1 MVNIYI
7 LELEGGKFYVGKT
20 DHTFQRFNQHWQGL
34 GAKWTQKHKP
44 VDLYAFHKDRTDSD
58 ENKFTLAMM
67 RNFGV
72 QNVRGGSWVKVD
84 MTQGEIRRLQSRLD
98 KSRRRR
104 NELKTA
110 CARCG
115 RTSHNITTCYARSH
129 ANGKPLD
136 RRVVKPQDFQP
147 FLESYKIEREKAIL
161 NDDDTD
167 DEKQL
172 ASLLNEIDELLK
184 MQEDE
189 PEQFIQVMEGFS
201 EVDDAPPYHDVLSG
215 VIYNLRKVMEDT
227 AAEII
232 DGVVEGATKT
242 AKQVQSKA
250 KKSVKK
256 VRAKGKKA
264 VKRTKERF
272 GL

>member
-7 LELEGGKFYVGKT
+7 LELEDGKFYVGKT

-72 QNVRGGSWVKVD
+72 TNVRGGSWTKVE
-84 MTQGEIRRLQSRLD
+84 MSQGEIRRLEARLH
-98 KSRRRR
+98 KTRRRKK
-104 NELKTA
+104 ELSTS

-136 RRVVKPQDFQP
+136 RRPVKTQDFQP
-147 FLESYKIEREKAIL
+147 FLESYKIEREEAIL

-172 ASLLNEIDELLK
+172 ASLLSEIDELLK

-201 EVDDAPPYHDVLSG
+201 EDDDAPPYQDVLSG

-227 AAEII
+227 ASEII

-256 VRAKGKKA
+256 AKAKGKKA